1 MKRIVLLPLLL
12 LLISAWLPFH
22 SVNANE
28 RKEIANDVYQVE
40 LSFLS
45 DEAEGAKFLFTKQ
58 ATLTVKEDRYTLSIS
73 AKKDHI
79 LTQITA
85 MQQGNKTSTRLN
97 RTENL
102 VQFDIQDMYQKIE
115 LTGKYR
121 LGKENTQQSFSY
133 EVLIQ
138 GQSLP
143 KIDQNQPAKSIQSGD
158 DTVHY
163 RLLSDGKPSAMNEY
177 VNPVLRVVTRDNRYF
192 AQLEILQPSKVKGF
206 TVEQHGDLVEPKVV
220 SQNKT
225 RIVQF
230 EVEDFHKGT
239 RIWMKVED
247 AENSHIREE
256 FLQIAFD
263 PQQTAKFLSNV
274 PSNNTAVSS
283 LTKRT
288 EQPKKTTSPPKQ
300 TMTEKE
306 KKIEK
311 SSKEKEQK
319 QDELPP
325 LLPEVQ
331 LEFDRTVDDVKEEP
345 AEIFAQVAS
354 EPEELAIHVQDEQT
368 LPFDTMKIGV
378 LFTLCILS
386 GILLIRRL
394 TKKNNVTSNE

>member
-1 MKRIVLLPLLL
+1 MKKLVLLPLLL

-22 SVNANE
+22 IVNANE
-28 RKEIANDVYQVE
+28 RKEIAHDVYQVE

-45 DEAEGAKFLFTKQ
+45 NEAESTNILFTKQ

-73 AKKDHI
+73 AKNDHI

-85 MQQGNKTSTRLN
+85 VQQGNKTSTRLD
-97 RTENL
+97 RAENL
-102 VQFDIQDMYQKIE
+102 VQFDIQDIHQKIE

-121 LGKENTQQSFSY
+121 LPKEHAQQSFSY

-138 GQSLP
+138 EQSLP
-143 KIDQNQPAKSIQSGD
+143 VFDQIQPSE

-163 RLLSDGKPSAMNEY
+163 QLLSDGKPSVMNDY
-177 VNPVLRVVTRDNRYF
+177 VNQVIHVSKRDHRYY

-206 TVEQHGDLVEPKVV
+206 TVEQGGNLVKPKVV
-220 SQNKT
+220 SQNKS

-230 EVEDFHKGT
+230 EVEDFQKGT

-247 AENSHIREE
+247 AENLHVQEE

-263 PQQTAKFLSNV
+263 QQQIAKFLNTV
-274 PSNNTAVSS
+274 PSGSQAVSS

-288 EQPKKTTSPPKQ
+288 EQPKESSTPTKQ
-300 TMTEKE
+300 TTIEKE
-306 KKIEK
+306 EKIEK
-311 SSKEKEQK
+311 PSEKIEQA
-319 QDELPP
+319 QDEIPP
-325 LLPEVQ
+325 LLPEAK
-331 LEFDRTVDDVKEEP
+331 LEFDRTVDDVEEEP
-345 AEIFAQVAS
+345 AEVVTQVAS
-354 EPEELAIHVQDEQT
+354 EPEELAIHVQEEQT
-368 LPFDTMKIGV
+368 IPFDTMKIGI

-394 TKKNNVTSNE
+394 VKKNNVTSNE

>member
-1 MKRIVLLPLLL
+1 MKKMVLLPLLL

-22 SVNANE
+22 SVH
-28 RKEIANDVYQVE
+28 ANDIYHVE

-45 DEAEGAKFLFTKQ
+45 DEAEGANFLFTKQ

-85 MQQGNKTSTRLN
+85 MQQGNKTSTRLD
-97 RTENL
+97 RAENL
-102 VQFDIQDMYQKIE
+102 VQFDIQDMHQKIE
-115 LTGKYR
+115 LTGTYR
-121 LGKENTQQSFSY
+121 LGKESTQQSFSY

-138 GQSLP
+138 GQSLS
-143 KIDQNQPAKSIQSGD
+143 KIDRNQPAKSIQSGD

-177 VNPVLRVVTRDNRYF
+177 VNPVLRIVTRDNRYF

-230 EVEDFHKGT
+230 EIEDFHKGT
-239 RIWMKVED
+239 RVWMKVED
-247 AENSHIREE
+247 SENLHVGEA

-263 PQQTAKFLSNV
+263 PQQTAKFLSKV
-274 PSNNTAVSS
+274 PSNNKAVSS

-288 EQPKKTTSPPKQ
+288 EQPRETTTPPKQ
-300 TMTEKE
+300 TMTENE

-311 SSKEKEQK
+311 PSEEKEQK
-319 QDELPP
+319 QDELPS
-325 LLPEVQ
+325 LLPEAQ
-331 LEFDRTVDDVKEEP
+331 LEFDRTGDDVKEEP
-345 AEIFAQVAS
+345 AKVVAQVAN

-368 LPFDTMKIGV
+368 IPFDTMKIGV

-386 GILLIRRL
+386 GVLLIRRL

>member
-1 MKRIVLLPLLL
+1 MVWLPLLL

-22 SVNANE
+22 FVNANE
-28 RKEIANDVYQVE
+28 IKEIAHDVYQVE

-45 DEAEGAKFLFTKQ
+45 NEAEDTNILFTKQ

-73 AKKDHI
+73 AKNDHI

-85 MQQGNKTSTRLN
+85 VQQGNKTSTRLD
-97 RTENL
+97 RAENL
-102 VQFDIQDMYQKIE
+102 VQFDIQDIHQKIE

-138 GQSLP
+138 KQSLAT
-143 KIDQNQPAKSIQSGD
+143 IDQNQPAQSIQPGD
-158 DTVHY
+158 NTVHY
-163 RLLSDGKPSAMNEY
+163 RLLSDGKPSAMNDY

-206 TVEQHGDLVEPKVV
+206 TVEQQGNLMEPKVV

-230 EVEDFHKGT
+230 EVEDFEKGT

-247 AENSHIREE
+247 AENSHVQEG

-263 PQQTAKFLSNV
+263 QQQIAKFLTKV
-274 PSNNTAVSS
+274 PSDNKAVSS

-288 EQPKKTTSPPKQ
+288 EQPKKTTTSTKQ

-311 SSKEKEQK
+311 SSEEEEQK

-325 LLPEVQ
+325 LLPEAQ

-345 AEIFAQVAS
+345 AEVVAQVAS
-354 EPEELAIHVQDEQT
+354 EPEELAIHVQEEQT
-368 LPFDTMKIGV
+368 IPFDTMKIGI

-394 TKKNNVTSNE
+394 VKKNNVTSNE

>member
-1 MKRIVLLPLLL
+1 MKKMVLLPLLL

-22 SVNANE
+22 FVNANE
-28 RKEIANDVYQVE
+28 RKEIAHDVYQVE

-45 DEAEGAKFLFTKQ
+45 NEAEGTNILFTKQ

-73 AKKDHI
+73 AKNDHI
-79 LTQITA
+79 LTQVTA
-85 MQQGNKTSTRLN
+85 VQQGNKTSTRLD
-97 RTENL
+97 RAENL
-102 VQFDIQDMYQKIE
+102 VQFDIQDIHQKIE

-138 GQSLP
+138 EQSLAT
-143 KIDQNQPAKSIQSGD
+143 IDQNQPAQSIQPGD
-158 DTVHY
+158 NTVHY
-163 RLLSDGKPSAMNEY
+163 RLLSDGKPSAMNDY

-206 TVEQHGDLVEPKVV
+206 TVEQQGNLMEPKVV

-230 EVEDFHKGT
+230 EVEDFEKGT
-239 RIWMKVED
+239 HIWMKVED
-247 AENSHIREE
+247 AENSHVQED

-263 PQQTAKFLSNV
+263 QQQIAKFLNKV
-274 PSNNTAVSS
+274 PSDNKAVSS

-288 EQPKKTTSPPKQ
+288 EQPKKPTTSTKQ
-300 TMTEKE
+300 TTIEKE

-311 SSKEKEQK
+311 SSEEKEQK

-325 LLPEVQ
+325 LLPEAQ

-345 AEIFAQVAS
+345 AEVVAQVAS

-368 LPFDTMKIGV
+368 IPFDTMKIGI

-386 GILLIRRL
+386 AILLIRRL